1 MHTTEQLFRPAIL
14 REHFPVLVYKFWRL
28 PSAVAHQPTHRTKI
42 TAAISAQSLS
52 YPLLTIN
59 PYKIT
64 HRHLGERWSSL
75 CLDPNPT
82 LALRWVISS
91 SPVSA
96 GRIVIWTT
104 FGESWLSLQSF
115 KCCLSSSTRPKW
127 MSLIKRAL
135 AGLWSHSSRQSF
147 QIHSLNCQTLI
158 SNGSFNESFPVPPV
172 TECDSR

>member
-1 MHTTEQLFRPAIL
+1 MHTTKQLFRPAIV
-14 REHFPVLVYKFWRL
+14 RKHVPVLVYKFWH
-28 PSAVAHQPTHRTKI
+28 PPYAVARHPAHRTRI
-42 TAAISAQSLS
+42 AATISTPIFS
-52 YPLLTIN
+52 YPPLPLN
-59 PYKIT
+59 PHKIT

-75 CLDPNPT
+75 CLDPNPP
-82 LALRWVISS
+82 LVLRWVISS

-115 KCCLSSSTRPKW
+115 KCCLSSSIRPKW
-127 MSLIKRAL
+127 MSLTKRAL

-147 QIHSLNCQTLI
+147 QIHSFNCQTLI